1 MTYKT
6 WKSASWI
13 LPQQASATNVRHR
26 RSMLEKVADSARKAV
41 KLAEPYKPYGGQFLE
56 FCSISLSTYQTC
68 MKLTRKSTELCQ
80 FSAGSREVPEYD
92 FSCQNPWRRYGY
104 FIRRFR
110 AVKSSGVRNLCVCRH
125 CLGYDRK
132 HVTFPRYAFLF
143 WKFVPKSKLPAEN
156 RCFSYQI
163 CTRKIFLHPMTQN
176 LHTKHGSYE
185 SQSTRILRAEK
196 SYGARLE
203 KIRSGHTDFGT
214 ENRTP
219 EPPYYPPV
227 QCL

>member
-1 MTYKT
+1 MHAT
-6 WKSASWI
+6 
-13 LPQQASATNVRHR
+13 LDASAAHYVSRT
-26 RSMLEKVADSARKAV
+26 AV
-41 KLAEPYKPYGGQFLE
+41 HTSHVHTMTQYKGR
-56 FCSISLSTYQTC
+56 IN
-68 MKLTRKSTELCQ
+68 
-80 FSAGSREVPEYD
+80 REVPEYD
-92 FSCQNPWRRYGY
+92 FSCQNPWRLYRF

-143 WKFVPKSKLPAEN
+143 WKFVPKSKLPAKN

-185 SQSTRILRAEK
+185 SQSTRILVPKNRMEHAWKK
-196 SYGARLE
+196 SVAPIRILE
-203 KIRSGHTDFGT
+203 RKIVLR
-214 ENRTP
+214 N
-219 EPPYYPPV
+219 
-227 QCL
+227 L